1 MTYEQTNERMA
12 FNELYARWTEFMKYT
27 NHKAKTICPELL
39 REYCN
44 FVSNVALRFGSV
56 NAIYNCPEVPSE
68 TLGQY
73 VRDYERAL
81 VEWSGYLAGFERRE
95 ASFRKLRI
103 QPCISAAKCA
113 AKQAPTPVS
122 CVVETDANTSD
133 PAKII
138 DNAIAKATDGEPG
151 PDKLADGA
159 PEGAFPVVDR
169 EPVEKPSKKGK
180 K

>member
-27 NHKAKTICPELL
+27 NHKVKTICPELL

-73 VRDYERAL
+73 VRDYEKAL

-95 ASFRKLRI
+95 ASFR
-103 QPCISAAKCA
+103 QSQAAKCE
-113 AKQAPTPVS
+113 AKQAPSPVP

-138 DNAIAKATDGEPG
+138 DTAIAKA
-151 PDKLADGA
+151 
-159 PEGAFPVVDR
+159 EG
-169 EPVEKPSKKGK
+169 
-180 K
+180 

>member
-1 MTYEQTNERMA
+1 MTYETTNERMA

-27 NHKAKTICPELL
+27 NHKLKTVHPELL
-39 REYCN
+39 REYGN
-44 FVSNVALRFGSV
+44 LLSNVALRFGSV

-73 VRDYERAL
+73 VRDYEKAL

-95 ASFRKLRI
+95 ASFR
-103 QPCISAAKCA
+103 QSQAAKCA
-113 AKQAPTPVS
+113 EKQAPAPVS
-122 CVVETDANTSD
+122 CVVETDVDTSD

-138 DNAIAKATDGEPG
+138 DTAIAKATAEP
-151 PDKLADGA
+151 PPADGLA
-159 PEGAFPVVDR
+159 GGATEGAVPVADGK
-169 EPVEKPSKKGK
+169 PVGKSSKKGK